1 MSDLN
6 TEADLRTVYKQPGG
20 GAVGKDIAQIDAHFA
35 HFISLSPFL
44 CIGTA
49 GENGLCDVSPRGGE
63 PGFVHVIDA
72 RTLAMP
78 DRPGNN
84 RLDSLGNITRNPGV
98 GLLFFVPGFED
109 TLRVNGVAHVT
120 TEPELMARFTTDGKP
135 PRSVVLIDIKEAY
148 LHCVKAIK
156 RAGLWTQQAQA
167 DRATFPTA
175 GQVYRDQL
183 KLEIPGEVIDASL
196 DQDARDNLY

>member
-1 MSDLN
+1 MSDLD

-35 HFISLSPFL
+35 HFTSLSPFL

-72 RTLAMP
+72 RTLAIP

-135 PRSVVLIDIKEAY
+135 PRSVVLIDVKEAY

-156 RAGLWTQQAQA
+156 RAGLWTQQAQV

>member
-35 HFISLSPFL
+35 HFMSLSPFL

-135 PRSVVLIDIKEAY
+135 PRSVVLIDVKEAY

-156 RAGLWTQQAQA
+156 RAGLWTQEAQV

>member
-1 MSDLN
+1 MSDLD

-72 RTLAMP
+72 RTLAIP

-135 PRSVVLIDIKEAY
+135 PRSVVLIDVKEAY

-156 RAGLWTQQAQA
+156 RAGLWTQEAQV